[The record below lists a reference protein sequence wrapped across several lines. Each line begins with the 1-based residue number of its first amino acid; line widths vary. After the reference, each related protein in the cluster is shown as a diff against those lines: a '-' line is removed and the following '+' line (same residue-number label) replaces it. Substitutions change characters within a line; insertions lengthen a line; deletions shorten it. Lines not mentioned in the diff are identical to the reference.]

1 MSTAVATMNKILK
14 TVQELPPMPQTM
26 QKIIDLSKDEKA
38 SAKDL
43 ANVIAHDQA
52 LTTKVL
58 KLVNSP
64 FYGFPQKITSIQQ
77 ATALLGFSVV
87 ENLAL
92 AGMFIDTLR
101 RSLKNYGL
109 DKGGLWVHSI
119 MTAYGAQALATR
131 HNRALRDMAFTAGLI
146 HDIGKVI
153 MDRFLG
159 EQFEAVISVVQSENI
174 EFPIAEKKVLGFDH
188 AEIGAM
194 AATKWKLAPELV
206 EAIQL
211 HHLPIQAKM
220 NRQLCGIVHVANC
233 LCRMTGQ
240 GVGYDGM
247 YFKLE
252 EQSLK
257 DIGVK
262 EGETEEILG
271 EMLERAQEAEKMFAG

>member
-1 MSTAVATMNKILK
+1 MATAVSTMNKILR
-14 TVQELPPMPQTM
+14 TLQDLPPMPQTM
-26 QKIIDLSKDEKA
+26 EKILDLSKDEKA

-43 ANVIAHDQA
+43 ANVIAHDQS

-92 AGMFIDTLR
+92 AGMFVDTLR
-101 RSLKNYGL
+101 RSLKSYGL
-109 DKGGLWVHSI
+109 DKGSLWVHSI

-131 HNRALRDMAFTAGLI
+131 HNRALRDTAFTAGLI
-146 HDIGKVI
+146 HDLGKVI
-153 MDRFLG
+153 LDRFLG
-159 EQFEAVISVVQSENI
+159 EQFEAILGMVQSENI
-174 EFPIAEKKVLGFDH
+174 EFPSAEKQVLGFDH

-194 AATKWKLAPELV
+194 AAQKWRLSPELV
-206 EAIQL
+206 ETIQF
-211 HHLPIQAKM
+211 HHQPTQAKL
-220 NRQLCGIVHVANC
+220 NRQLCGVVHVANC

-247 YFKLE
+247 YFKLDE
-252 EQSLK
+252 EMLK
-257 DIGVK
+257 ELGVR
-262 EGETEEILG
+262 EGETEDILG
-271 EMLERAQEAEKMFAG
+271 EMLERAQEAEKLFA